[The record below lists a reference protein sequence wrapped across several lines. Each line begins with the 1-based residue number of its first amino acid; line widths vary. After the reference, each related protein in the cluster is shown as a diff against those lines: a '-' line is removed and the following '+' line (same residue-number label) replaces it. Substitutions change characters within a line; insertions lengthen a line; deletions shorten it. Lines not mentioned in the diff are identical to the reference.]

1 MTVTRHPWCALVGAG
16 PGDPE
21 LLTVKAVKTIRRAT
35 VLLVDDLV
43 GPEVLQTALEGL
55 ETLPR
60 IVQVGKRGGCASTPQ
75 AFIERLMVAEALA
88 GERVV
93 RLKGGDPFVFGRGGE
108 EAEALRAAGI
118 EVEVVNG
125 ITAGLAAATSLGVPL
140 THRDHARGVILVTGH
155 AREGGQPPDWA
166 ALAQAAAQGLTLVVY
181 MGIAQLPAL
190 QAGLLQALPGRT
202 PAAAVQHATL
212 PQQRQVVATLATLP
226 AAVAEAGLG
235 SPAVLIVGDVL
246 LGLARAGESLGEGH
260 RLTA

>member
-1 MTVTRHPWCALVGAG
+1 
-16 PGDPE
+16 
-21 LLTVKAVKTIRRAT
+21 
-35 VLLVDDLV
+35 
-43 GPEVLQTALEGL
+43 
-55 ETLPR
+55 
-60 IVQVGKRGGCASTPQ
+60 
-75 AFIERLMVAEALA
+75 
-88 GERVV
+88 
-93 RLKGGDPFVFGRGGE
+93 
-108 EAEALRAAGI
+108 
-118 EVEVVNG
+118 
-125 ITAGLAAATSLGVPL
+125 
-140 THRDHARGVILVTGH
+140 
-155 AREGGQPPDWA
+155 
-166 ALAQAAAQGLTLVVY
+166 